1 MNKPMD
7 DDVGQ
12 SLIITN
18 ITYFNEDDE
27 LLIPKYGY
35 ILAAIALTF
44 IGVFGFVLNLI
55 VIILMVKNK
64 LVRF

>member
-1 MNKPMD
+1 MD